1 MKLASYK
8 GTRPGLAGLFNR
20 AVRWWLGGKYSHTE
34 LVFSDGV
41 SASSSWLDGGV
52 RYRLIT
58 FDPAKWDLIEIDG
71 DEQAARQWF
80 KDHGG
85 DSFDIVG
92 LFGFVWR
99 RSTHNRARWFC
110 SESVAASLGFPDPY
124 RFDPCS
130 LPCVFKRVD

>member
-8 GTRPGLAGLFNR
+8 GTRPGLAGLFNI

-80 KDHGG
+80 KDHAG
-85 DSFDIVG
+85 DGFDIVG

-99 RSTHNRARWFC
+99 RSTQNRARWFC
-110 SESVAASLGFPDPY
+110 SESVAASLGFLEPH